1 MVSRI
6 RSYRH
11 HEATATW
18 FCPICGEGHPWET
31 NESEP
36 VRITPRLT
44 GAFRERSSKV
54 TAAGDRSMSAPCRL
68 LVPLDG
74 NPHDSQPAHV

>member
-36 VRITPRLT
+36 VRITHRALGAAAMSPFWNARPMRAPTSSSSRT
-44 GAFRERSSKV
+44 GR
-54 TAAGDRSMSAPCRL
+54 
-68 LVPLDG
+68 
-74 NPHDSQPAHV
+74 